1 MLYTTQEIADRYGGE
16 QKNVTPYMI
25 THTWIPNGLKFVK
38 GKGSGYLYKIE
49 WVEEYLENQAQIP
62 KEKSNRIININK
74 KNRKN
79 CKRNSICSLK
89 RKERGVNE
97 KQNLCINWTSYCVFI
112 SMGNQC
118 VFII

>member
-62 KEKSNRIININK
+62 KEKSSRIININK
-74 KNRKN
+74 KNRKI

-89 RKERGVNE
+89 RKESETNE
-97 KQNLCINWTSYCVFI
+97 K
-112 SMGNQC
+112 
-118 VFII
+118 